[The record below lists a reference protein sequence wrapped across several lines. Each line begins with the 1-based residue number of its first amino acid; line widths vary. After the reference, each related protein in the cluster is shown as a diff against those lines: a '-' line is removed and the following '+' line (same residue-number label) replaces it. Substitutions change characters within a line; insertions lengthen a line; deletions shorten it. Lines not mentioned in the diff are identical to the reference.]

1 MRRPTPATSG
11 YMAFLATMIAMQI
24 LVSCT
29 GKNPLTIERPN
40 ARTQLEERAYN
51 TLLVSERIIST
62 AEDSNAAG
70 TLPEFMRPLINMLID
85 AHNLGKAAA
94 DDYVAVIGSQTEGEK
109 ALALIDLINNLDATI
124 TRMFQQGGAP

>member
-1 MRRPTPATSG
+1 MRRQYMRTSVLLLVL
-11 YMAFLATMIAMQI
+11 LAG
-24 LVSCT
+24 CT

-51 TLLVSERIIST
+51 TLLVSERIITT

-70 TLPEFMRPLINMLID
+70 TLPDFMRPLINMLID

-109 ALALIDLINNLDATI
+109 ALALIDLINNLDSAI
-124 TRMFQQGGAP
+124 TRMFQRGGTP